1 METSALLDLY
11 KLTEEVLY
19 YSSGGILVHCSG
31 GVGRTGTFIGLYKL
45 IKDYQNVKVYTHI
58 KMFTFEGP
66 KIQVPIN

>member
-1 METSALLDLY
+1 MDTSALLDLY

-45 IKDYQNVKVYTHI
+45 IKDYQNVKVYTQISSSSYSHLV
-58 KMFTFEGP
+58 TSP
-66 KIQVPIN
+66 LT

>member
-1 METSALLDLY
+1 MDTCALLDLF
-11 KLTEEVLY
+11 KLVEEVLY

-45 IKDYQNVKVYTHI
+45 IKDYQNVKVYITS
-58 KMFTFEGP
+58 ESP

>member
-1 METSALLDLY
+1 MDTSALLDLY

-45 IKDYQNVKVYTHI
+45 IKDYQNVKVYINSLQVSH
-58 KMFTFEGP
+58 E
-66 KIQVPIN
+66 IQVPLN